1 MIVTHK
7 ITKERYSAILESVP
21 IITPKAS
28 YSLWYVRLS
37 QINGIKSD
45 MCEYT
50 QAVKRYTFPK
60 LKV

>member
-1 MIVTHK
+1 MIVIHK
-7 ITKERYSAILESVP
+7 VTKERYSAVLESVP
-21 IITPKAS
+21 ITTSKTS

-50 QAVKRYTFPK
+50 DAVKRYIFPK
-60 LKV
+60 PKV